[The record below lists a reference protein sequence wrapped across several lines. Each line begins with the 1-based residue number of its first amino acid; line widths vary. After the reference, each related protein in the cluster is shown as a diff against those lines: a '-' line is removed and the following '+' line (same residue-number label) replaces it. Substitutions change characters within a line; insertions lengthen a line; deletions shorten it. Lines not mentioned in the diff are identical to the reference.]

1 MSSALI
7 SFSVVFSRFC
17 FLHLFYLFFWFR
29 SLSVCSLDCFFFF
42 GSGHYLLFVGCRWQR
57 LNLLSSSVSTETGTG
72 LRVRVVSHLPIEML
86 QIDFR
91 CRLRERKRQA
101 KHCQIFYFNL
111 FGE

>member
-7 SFSVVFSRFC
+7 GFSVVFSRFC

-29 SLSVCSLDCFFFF
+29 SVFFLVFF
-42 GSGHYLLFVGCRWQR
+42 CLGHYLLFVGCRWQR
-57 LNLLSSSVSTETGTG
+57 LNLLGSSVSSETGTG

-91 CRLRERKRQA
+91 CRLGKRKGLS
-101 KHCQIFYFNL
+101 KHC
-111 FGE
+111 

>member
-29 SLSVCSLDCFFFF
+29 SVFFVFFFLFF
-42 GSGHYLLFVGCRWQR
+42 GLRHYLLFVGCRWQR
-57 LNLLSSSVSTETGTG
+57 LNLLGSSVSSETGTG
-72 LRVRVVSHLPIEML
+72 LRVRIVSHLPIEML

-91 CRLRERKRQA
+91 CRLGEGKGLS
-101 KHCQIFYFNL
+101 KHC
-111 FGE
+111 

>member
-29 SLSVCSLDCFFFF
+29 SVFFLFCFFF
-42 GSGHYLLFVGCRWQR
+42 GLGHYLLFVGCRWQR
-57 LNLLSSSVSTETGTG
+57 LNLLGSSVSSETGTG

-91 CRLRERKRQA
+91 CRLGERKRLT
-101 KHCQIFYFNL
+101 KHC
-111 FGE
+111 